1 MFLVNPIGKLIC
13 FFILMVF
20 CVSKGISQAGSASQ
34 SWAEVE
40 KNHKGTIII
49 YWDQSKPFIFTDGQK
64 KMAGIEYELM
74 EGFKTYLKKNYNV
87 DLTIRWEDA
96 KSFKSVYDRI
106 CNLNQPGIFG
116 ASAFSIT
123 DERLERVNFS
133 PSYMSDI
140 SVLITSKD
148 VPIVENYNE
157 FKTVFAQLSAVTIK
171 ETTYEKELL
180 EIQKKNN
187 LSFPILYIP
196 SSGNILRTIESR
208 RQAFGFIDLPV
219 YMMMFNNDPSI
230 NINRQNLFP
239 IKGDGYGIIFPKQS
253 DWDEPLRYYFH
264 RAKFRS
270 EFKAIVSKYID
281 YELHSFIE
289 NLAAQ
294 SNNEIVLLTKEKEIQ
309 YKELLEKE
317 SRIKKETLTRNYLIT
332 LVVALVSSFIVIIAL
347 YQKSRRQKKK
357 IEAQQINIQKK
368 KETLEQRNEHL
379 ILLDEEKNNLIRIL
393 AHDLR
398 APVNHIHGLA
408 QVLLM
413 NYDTLS
419 GDQKT
424 LVQQIK
430 ESSIRVSKMIISILD
445 IDALENNRVQVLKEN
460 INIHP
465 ILVQVIKEFEKH
477 AQKKQI
483 EVQLKVDK
491 ESYIIH
497 ADSLFL
503 VQVFENLLSNALKF
517 SEKEKQITIS
527 AIEENKKIYVSFK
540 DQGPGLSAEDMTKLY
555 KKFERLS
562 ARPTQGES
570 STGLGLS
577 IVKKYVEL
585 MGGEILCESEPG
597 NGATFTVT
605 FEKAALV

>member
-1 MFLVNPIGKLIC
+1 M
-13 FFILMVF
+13 LMVF
-20 CVSKGISQAGSASQ
+20 CTSKSISQPGSASQ
-34 SWAEVE
+34 SWAEVK

-49 YWDQSKPFIFTDGQK
+49 YWDQSKPFIFINELK
-64 KMAGIEYELM
+64 KMAGIEFDLM
-74 EGFKTYLKKNYNV
+74 EGFKIYLKKNYNI
-87 DLTIRWEDA
+87 DLTIKWEDA
-96 KSFKSVYDRI
+96 KSFKNVYDHI
-106 CNLNQPGIFG
+106 CNLKHPGIFG

-133 PSYMSDI
+133 PSYMADI

-148 VPIVENYNE
+148 VPVVENYNE
-157 FKTVFAQLSAVTIK
+157 FKTEFSKLSAVTIK

-180 EIQKKNN
+180 EIKKKNN
-187 LSFPILYIP
+187 LSFPILYIS

-208 RQAFGFIDLPV
+208 RQSFGFIDLPI
-219 YMMMFNNDPSI
+219 YMMTFNDDPSI

-239 IKGDGYGIIFPKQS
+239 IKGDGYGIIFPKES
-253 DWDEPLRYYFH
+253 DWDEPMKYYFQ
-264 RAKFRS
+264 RAKFKS

-281 YELHSFIE
+281 YDLHSFIE

-294 SNNEIVLLTKEKEIQ
+294 ADHEVVLLTKEKEIQ

-317 SRIKKETLTRNYLIT
+317 NRIKKETLTRNYLIT
-332 LVVALVSSFIVIIAL
+332 LVIALVSCFLIIIAL
-347 YQKSRRQKKK
+347 YQKSRKQKRK

-368 KETLEQRNEHL
+368 KEELEQHNDHL
-379 ILLDEEKNNLIRIL
+379 TALDEEKNNLIRIL

-413 NYDTLS
+413 NFDSLTT
-419 GDQKT
+419 DQKT
-424 LVQQIK
+424 IVQQIR
-430 ESSIRVSKMIISILD
+430 ESSIRVSKMIIGILD

-460 INIHP
+460 INVCP
-465 ILVQVIKEFEKH
+465 ILGQVIKEFEKE
-477 AQKKQI
+477 AQKKKI
-483 EVQLKVDK
+483 EIQLKADK
-491 ESYIIH
+491 ENHFIH

-517 SEKEKQITIS
+517 SEPEKHITIHVT
-527 AIEENKKIYVSFK
+527 ENDKTISISFK
-540 DQGPGLSAEDMTKLY
+540 DQGPGFSDEDKTKLY

-585 MGGEILCESEPG
+585 MGGEIFCTSEPG
-597 NGATFTVT
+597 HGATFTVT
-605 FEKAALV
+605 FKKAITILGQSS